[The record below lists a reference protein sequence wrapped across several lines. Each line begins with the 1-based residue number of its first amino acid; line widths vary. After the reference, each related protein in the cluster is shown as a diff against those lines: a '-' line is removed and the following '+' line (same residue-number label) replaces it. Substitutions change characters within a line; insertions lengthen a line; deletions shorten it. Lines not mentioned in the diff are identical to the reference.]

1 MVAHQRGQR
10 LWAQQRRVPRED
22 DHILFLVVVIGQAGE
37 PDGERVAGARL
48 RLLLDEL
55 DLHGRGGVLH
65 QRLGDPLGPVA
76 DHDDDPGDV
85 DLRHG
90 VEDVEDHRAAAEEME
105 GLRPHRVHARPLT
118 RGQDHGGEP
127 ASFHGAILN

>member
-1 MVAHQRGQR
+1 MHHPAVPPGILYFGGEHRRARIGGPVVPHQRGQR
-10 LWAQQRRVPRED
+10 LGAQEGRVARED
-22 DHILFLVVVIGQAGE
+22 DDILFLVVVIGQAGE
-37 PDGERVAGARL
+37 PEGERVAGARL

-65 QRLGDPLGPVA
+65 ERLGDPLGPVT

-90 VEDVEDHRAAAEEME
+90 VEDVEDH
-105 GLRPHRVHARPLT
+105 
-118 RGQDHGGEP
+118 GGEP
-127 ASFHGAILN
+127 ASFHGGHS